1 MAPWCLKYVGTH
13 HYHLLDHQ
21 QPAKRL
27 RWIRR
32 QNQKGWALIDTRPRL
47 GSVLPLRNYST
58 DYWNRCVVH
67 PCLSYGN
74 FLVHKHKHEKHSNML
89 YAIMCLARFSPSAE
103 SSGGFQGSAMVWSCS
118 MLSPPR
124 FTYWA
129 KHIVTSWSIDSI
141 CIICVPNHKPD
152 QTILK
157 SMNLCSQ
164 HIPCIST
171 LVTLVDWTSLYKTLC
186 YMTSFILD
194 NHISRIIYTASIRFI
209 KKRDF

>member
-58 DYWNRCVVH
+58 DFWNKSVH

-152 QTILK
+152 QIWSNYIEGYEFMVTTHPLY
-157 SMNLCSQ
+157 Q
-164 HIPCIST
+164 HPGNPGGLDLT
-171 LVTLVDWTSLYKTLC
+171 LQNPLLY
-186 YMTSFILD
+186 
-194 NHISRIIYTASIRFI
+194 
-209 KKRDF
+209 DFVHTV